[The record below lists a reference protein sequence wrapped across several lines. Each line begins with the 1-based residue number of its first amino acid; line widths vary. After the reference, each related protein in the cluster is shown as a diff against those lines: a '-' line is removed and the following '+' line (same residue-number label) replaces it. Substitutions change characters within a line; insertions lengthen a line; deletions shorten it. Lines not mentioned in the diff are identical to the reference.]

1 MSNDRII
8 AQSDQDYLTA
18 VTGTNRGRMTN
29 LQMLRAKRGQ
39 PRRKTMKT
47 MLLAAAAA
55 LSLGIGSAYA
65 DSEGGQIANTQFTSI
80 PGFLAQAPAQNA
92 PAVATAQNG
101 RTAQTYATQSSH
113 GTWLF
118 PPHAAGGNG

>member
-1 MSNDRII
+1 
-8 AQSDQDYLTA
+8 
-18 VTGTNRGRMTN
+18 
-29 LQMLRAKRGQ
+29 MLRAKRGQ

-65 DSEGGQIANTQFTSI
+65 DSEGGQIANTQFTEI

-92 PAVATAQNG
+92 PAVATAQNE
-101 RTAQTYATQSSH
+101 RAVQTYATQSSH

-118 PPHAAGGNG
+118 PPHAEGGNG

>member
-1 MSNDRII
+1 
-8 AQSDQDYLTA
+8 
-18 VTGTNRGRMTN
+18 
-29 LQMLRAKRGQ
+29 
-39 PRRKTMKT
+39 MKT
-47 MLLAAAAA
+47 MFLAAAAA

-65 DSEGGQIANTQFTSI
+65 DSEGGQIANTQFTEI

-101 RTAQTYATQSSH
+101 HAVQTYATQSSH

-118 PPHAAGGNG
+118 APHDGGGNTAN

>member
-1 MSNDRII
+1 
-8 AQSDQDYLTA
+8 
-18 VTGTNRGRMTN
+18 
-29 LQMLRAKRGQ
+29 
-39 PRRKTMKT
+39 MKN

-65 DSEGGQIANTQFTSI
+65 SEGGPVANTFFTSL
-80 PGFLAQAPAQNA
+80 PGVIAQAPAQNA

-101 RTAQTYATQSSH
+101 QAVHTYVTQSSH

-118 PPHAAGGNG
+118 PPHDGGGNNS

>member
-1 MSNDRII
+1 
-8 AQSDQDYLTA
+8 
-18 VTGTNRGRMTN
+18 
-29 LQMLRAKRGQ
+29 
-39 PRRKTMKT
+39 MKT

-65 DSEGGQIANTQFTSI
+65 DSEGGQIANTQFTEI

-101 RTAQTYATQSSH
+101 QAVQTYVTQSSH

-118 PPHAAGGNG
+118 QGSHGGDGTQG

>member
-1 MSNDRII
+1 VPDGEAYVSAI
-8 AQSDQDYLTA
+8 
-18 VTGTNRGRMTN
+18 TGTNRRRMTN
-29 LQMLRAKRGQ
+29 PQKPAPSTGNT
-39 PRRKTMKT
+39 RRKTMKT
-47 MLLAAAAA
+47 MFLAAAAA

-65 DSEGGQIANTQFTSI
+65 DSEGGQNNLTQFTQT

-101 RTAQTYATQSSH
+101 QAVRTYVTQSSH

-118 PPHAAGGNG
+118 PPHQGGGNNG